1 TRSDQGNSLVW
12 YVYDDRHL
20 YRPGETLHL
29 KGWIRVADEHSTG
42 DLLPPGQ
49 PPQTI
54 TYTLKDFQETELV
67 TGSTQTNAYGGFD
80 LELQLPET
88 ISTGQ
93 TWIEFKT
100 IPTFSP
106 INEQTCTFWHAFQ
119 IEEFRRPEFVTSVTS
134 DRKACLIGESAEV
147 TVAANYFAGGPLP
160 GATVNWSVS
169 TQPGTYAPPNW
180 DQFTFGTWIPW
191 WEYQGETTEENK
203 MTLPGKTDL
212 SGKHQIHL
220 DFQSVNPPRPMT
232 VFAEASIADVNR
244 QSSSDL
250 SVLLVH
256 PSSLYV
262 GLKPDRTFV
271 ELNHPFSFETIV
283 TDLDGKPQPAQSV
296 TFQVVWLE
304 TVYKNKEWTVV
315 GHPVQTDN
323 LISELSPAL
332 WQFTPA
338 KGGRYQI
345 TAQVVDAQGRP
356 NETQMTLW
364 VAGGAIQRK
373 KGTEEQ
379 TLELIPN
386 QKEYQP
392 GETAEILVQSPFVPA
407 QGILTL
413 ERSGIV
419 TTERFV
425 MTESSHVLQIPIK
438 ETYLPNLHATVY
450 LVGESIREDKDGNP
464 LPHLPTMPVSASGT
478 INLLIPPRVRTLSVT
493 ATPAQE
499 QVAPGD
505 ETQIAVE
512 VRDAGGNPVDK
523 SECAVVVVDE
533 AILSLTQ
540 HIFEHPNDTF
550 YRERQAE
557 TGRQHLRNSIGLAD
571 ESDFIAFNSLKIAG
585 IDHNVVESQVQSLP
599 LFSRNFVQTT
609 TSSLQTTHNG
619 LRA

>member
-1 TRSDQGNSLVW
+1 SLQNGKPIENTTVTLFPDGVESTSDAQGVATFQRPASSSLNSKKPGFLVARQGNDCAILPKSLYLRGDVTNWTRSDQGNSLVW

-203 MTLPGKTDL
+203 MRLPGKTDL

-283 TDLDGKPQPAQSV
+283 TDIDGKPQPDQAVS
-296 TFQVVWLE
+296 FEVVWLE
-304 TVYKNKEWTVV
+304 SVFRNKEWAEVE
-315 GHPVQTDN
+315 HPVQTGN
-323 LISELSPAL
+323 LISELTPAL

-338 KGGRYQI
+338 KGGRYRI
-345 TAQVVDAQGRP
+345 TARVVDAKGRP
-356 NETQMTLW
+356 NQTQ
-364 VAGGAIQRK
+364 
-373 KGTEEQ
+373 
-379 TLELIPN
+379 
-386 QKEYQP
+386 
-392 GETAEILVQSPFVPA
+392 
-407 QGILTL
+407 
-413 ERSGIV
+413 
-419 TTERFV
+419 
-425 MTESSHVLQIPIK
+425 
-438 ETYLPNLHATVY
+438 
-450 LVGESIREDKDGNP
+450 
-464 LPHLPTMPVSASGT
+464 
-478 INLLIPPRVRTLSVT
+478 
-493 ATPAQE
+493 
-499 QVAPGD
+499 
-505 ETQIAVE
+505 
-512 VRDAGGNPVDK
+512 
-523 SECAVVVVDE
+523 
-533 AILSLTQ
+533 
-540 HIFEHPNDTF
+540 
-550 YRERQAE
+550 
-557 TGRQHLRNSIGLAD
+557 
-571 ESDFIAFNSLKIAG
+571 
-585 IDHNVVESQVQSLP
+585 
-599 LFSRNFVQTT
+599 
-609 TSSLQTTHNG
+609 
-619 LRA
+619 

>member
-1 TRSDQGNSLVW
+1 
-12 YVYDDRHL
+12 
-20 YRPGETLHL
+20 
-29 KGWIRVADEHSTG
+29 
-42 DLLPPGQ
+42 
-49 PPQTI
+49 
-54 TYTLKDFQETELV
+54 
-67 TGSTQTNAYGGFD
+67 
-80 LELQLPET
+80 
-88 ISTGQ
+88 
-93 TWIEFKT
+93 
-100 IPTFSP
+100 
-106 INEQTCTFWHAFQ
+106 
-119 IEEFRRPEFVTSVTS
+119 
-134 DRKACLIGESAEV
+134 
-147 TVAANYFAGGPLP
+147 
-160 GATVNWSVS
+160 
-169 TQPGTYAPPNW
+169 
-180 DQFTFGTWIPW
+180 
-191 WEYQGETTEENK
+191 
-203 MTLPGKTDL
+203 M
-212 SGKHQIHL
+212 
-220 DFQSVNPPRPMT
+220 
-232 VFAEASIADVNR
+232 
-244 QSSSDL
+244 
-250 SVLLVH
+250 
-256 PSSLYV
+256 
-262 GLKPDRTFV
+262 
-271 ELNHPFSFETIV
+271 

-619 LRA
+619 LRASNLIELKPGATSSPSPQQSIRLRANFDPLAVFSPSVVTDANGKAIVSVKMPDNLTKYRVIAFATDGAKRFGKGESSITARLPLM